1 MRLKVKLAVLTM
13 VLALSAGFARQP
25 LITDAQD
32 ENPFAPTQL
41 FEIASVIGAAVQGQG
56 TPAQT
61 PLAIVAN
68 DVAPFWTAGQI
79 GSQRA
84 ASELG
89 VPVIF
94 NAPIRPGDT
103 VAQGSIVENFI
114 D

>member
-1 MRLKVKLAVLTM
+1 MLSKRIRGTLTLLIASCIVLTFFCPFRPI
-13 VLALSAGFARQP
+13 A
-25 LITDAQD
+25 AQAMPTAS
-32 ENPFAPTQL
+32 PFAPTPLLQ
-41 FEIASVIGAAVQGQG
+41 IASVLGNAIQGKG
-56 TPAQT
+56 TPDQT

-94 NAPIRPGDT
+94 NAPIKPGDE
-103 VAQGSIVENFI
+103 VAQ
-114 D
+114 